1 MKILRNYAF
10 STAKFEK
17 FEEVNLTDMKNIPEM
32 FKGWSTDTILATL
45 KAKTTT
51 LRTSLTQVTSRKKRY
66 QDKLNEKKAALRKA
80 EKDVDSKKIKLQKL
94 QAETA
99 AVKADLQSAD
109 HDKELIQGSVF
120 TEEQRIYDLDQQEKR
135 LQALISKTEEDYRI
149 VQTLEVYR
157 KDSHKSTFLP
167 LGDHEELREAVKEHI
182 PHAESLADETMV
194 SKSTMYKVL
203 NFFHLNGVE
212 GAKLGINNE
221 RAIFCKKLIKIMFP
235 EDLPPEREASLS
247 PDSKRKFLLA
257 EMMEEAD
264 EAEAEQKARRQAK
277 RRKSKVA
284 KGDSTPDSEEPPKKR
299 RKSGAWKQAAV
310 RAPVN
315 PDSIPAACGRPACSA
330 DRGNCRVG
338 DGPPR

>member
-94 QAETA
+94 QAEIA

-167 LGDHEELREAVKEHI
+167 LG
-182 PHAESLADETMV
+182 
-194 SKSTMYKVL
+194 
-203 NFFHLNGVE
+203 
-212 GAKLGINNE
+212 
-221 RAIFCKKLIKIMFP
+221 
-235 EDLPPEREASLS
+235 
-247 PDSKRKFLLA
+247 
-257 EMMEEAD
+257 EMPFA
-264 EAEAEQKARRQAK
+264 
-277 RRKSKVA
+277 
-284 KGDSTPDSEEPPKKR
+284 
-299 RKSGAWKQAAV
+299 
-310 RAPVN
+310 
-315 PDSIPAACGRPACSA
+315 
-330 DRGNCRVG
+330 
-338 DGPPR
+338 